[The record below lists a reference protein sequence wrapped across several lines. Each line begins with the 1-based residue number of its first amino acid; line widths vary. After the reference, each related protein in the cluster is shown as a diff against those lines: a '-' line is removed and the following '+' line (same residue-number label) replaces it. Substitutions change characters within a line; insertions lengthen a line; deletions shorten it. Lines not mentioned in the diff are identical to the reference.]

1 MPHWL
6 DVYPHEVHASV
17 ILKND
22 KIKIWK
28 VGERKLSGSYKIDDL
43 KTQHPKYSYH
53 EITWAVNN
61 QDEHNAVF
69 AKHAREWYRQWQHA
83 DEFKGF
89 HAYKVEEGDNQ

>member
-43 KTQHPKYSYH
+43 KTRHPEYSYH
-53 EITWAVNN
+53 EITWVVNN
-61 QDEHNAVF
+61 RDEHNAVF
-69 AKHAREWYRQWQHA
+69 AKHARDWYRQWPHV
-83 DEFKGF
+83 DDLKGF
-89 HAYKVEEGDNQ
+89 HAYEVEEGDNQ